1 MGIQDRDYVREADQ
15 QRNARRGIR
24 AAKPASPTKRHLA
37 FLVAWLAVMGVLYA
51 AVDIYLAPPK
61 ATVTATGDLRIPR
74 ARDGHF
80 YIDGS
85 INDTAVSFLVD
96 TGASTVV
103 VSEDIAKRAR
113 LGAGVPTTFRTANG
127 LLAGRTVQGVPVAA
141 GPLSISSM
149 AVGVGLAGNSADRAL
164 LGQNFLARFDVAI
177 SGQEMVIRR
186 P

>member
-1 MGIQDRDYVREADQ
+1 VGIQDRDYVREADR
-15 QRNARRGIR
+15 QRNGRKIDTVE
-24 AAKPASPTKRHLA
+24 PASPTKRHLA
-37 FLVAWLAVMGVLYA
+37 FLVAWLAVMGVLYV
-51 AVDIYLAPPK
+51 AVDTYLTPPK

-85 INDTAVSFLVD
+85 IDGTAVSFLVD
-96 TGASTVV
+96 TGATMVV
-103 VSEDIAKRAR
+103 VSEDIARRAG

-127 LLAGRTVQGVPVAA
+127 LLAGRTVHGVPVAA

-149 AVGVGLAGNSADRAL
+149 TVGVGLAGNSSERAL